1 MVTGAFSVYMHRYKQ
16 ADIKKKLAGVA
27 FRDVSFIY
35 RTSRLAE
42 VVNRHLSFM
51 LSGKQLKGMGA
62 RNVTP
67 SIGTPIHNLHSQ
79 IGNTGLRCISLV
91 HRHRRTKGGDKT
103 STPSNHIPE
112 SGIRFCVFKSKGV
125 VIRHPIK
132 PTP

>member
-16 ADIKKKLAGVA
+16 ADIKKELAGVA

-67 SIGTPIHNLHSQ
+67 SRTPCFRVSSRNINL
-79 IGNTGLRCISLV
+79 GAV
-91 HRHRRTKGGDKT
+91 V
-103 STPSNHIPE
+103 STHT
-112 SGIRFCVFKSKGV
+112 VFIFVRLS
-125 VIRHPIK
+125 
-132 PTP
+132 TNLTYNC